1 MDNLAS
7 ICCNALV
14 RVAGE
19 GTTHWWVCTA
29 CEQPTD
35 VKPTPNQLQIY
46 SKLEVPC
53 SAPSP
58 IGMSPSL

>member
-1 MDNLAS
+1 MTDLSHLSS

-35 VKPTPNQLQIY
+35 VKPTASSNSPNVIKTGNLR
-46 SKLEVPC
+46 
-53 SAPSP
+53 
-58 IGMSPSL
+58 